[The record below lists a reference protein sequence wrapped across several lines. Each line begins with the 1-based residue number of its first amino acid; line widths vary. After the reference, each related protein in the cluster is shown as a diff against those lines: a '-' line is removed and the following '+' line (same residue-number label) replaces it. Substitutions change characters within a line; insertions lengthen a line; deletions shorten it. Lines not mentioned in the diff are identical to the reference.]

1 MKSDAL
7 IAESLRNVGIK
18 SFENLCF
25 VFPQYDLDDHH
36 HAAEIEAASEVG
48 FHGLFEGR
56 LVLVMAGNILR
67 TVAANMLGDNKLTR
81 KQQLDALGEITNVI
95 CGNLLPEIFDSHE
108 TFEID
113 APNILDLPLVRTN
126 HGDTATSVSLAIE
139 NGRVDLILYLISPN
153 RVTESE
159 HS

>member
-7 IAESLRNVGIK
+7 IAASLRNVGIK

-25 VFPQYDLDDHH
+25 VFPQSDLDDHH
-36 HAAEIEAASEVG
+36 HAAEIEAASEVR
-48 FHGLFEGR
+48 FHGPFEGR
-56 LVLVMAGNILR
+56 LVLIMAGNILQ
-67 TVAANMLGDNKLTR
+67 TVTANMLGDNKLTR

-95 CGNLLPEIFDSHE
+95 CGNLLPEVFDSHE
-108 TFEID
+108 TFDID
-113 APNILDLPLVRTN
+113 APNILDLPLAGIN
-126 HGDTATSVSLAIE
+126 HGDSATSVSLAIE